1 MTINKTVTIN
11 EVEYNLDDFTDKQM
25 MLFNHVSDLERKIK
39 NARFNMDQLLVGRDT
54 FAELLVKSLD
64 EKPEEDSEKEAA

>member
-1 MTINKTVTIN
+1 MTDNKTVTIN

>member
-1 MTINKTVTIN
+1 
-11 EVEYNLDDFTDKQM
+11 
-25 MLFNHVSDLERKIK
+25 
-39 NARFNMDQLLVGRDT
+39 MDQLLVGRDT

>member
-1 MTINKTVTIN
+1 MTDNKTVTIN

-64 EKPEEDSEKEAA
+64 EKPEEDSKKEAA

>member
-1 MTINKTVTIN
+1 MTDNKTVTIN

-25 MLFNHVSDLERKIK
+25 MLFNHVSDLERKLK